1 MNTNQLT
8 TPELIGFEGLETF
21 KPIALNILQT
31 HKSNTG
37 LLMDLVKMRLK
48 KLKTTITT
56 SSRLIQDR
64 LCPNGLNS
72 NFKPAMITLTYKN
85 IDDWKPN
92 HIRDYLT
99 ALRNFMKRKGFDFH
113 YVWVAELQKRGAV
126 HYHIVVWLPKLS
138 KNNYFKIPKPDKS
151 GMWKFGMSQVVFA
164 RKPVGYLV
172 KYTSKTSNL
181 TYEEIKKFPKG
192 LRLYGCGG
200 LTKLEKVE
208 LRFWRSPL
216 YVRDLINHKIMDV
229 RKIKGGYETDIGFVL
244 SPWLFSIFI
253 NGSPFFIKVRESAQ
267 IFLYN
272 P

>member
-1 MNTNQLT
+1 MNEDQL
-8 TPELIGFEGLETF
+8 TPELIGFEEQEHF
-21 KPIALNILQT
+21 KPIAQSILKT
-31 HKSNTG
+31 HKSNCG
-37 LLMDLVKMRLK
+37 LLMDLVKMRMK

-56 SSRLIQDR
+56 SSRMIQDR
-64 LCPNGLNS
+64 LCGNGLNS

-85 IDDWKPN
+85 KEDWKPN

-99 ALRNFMKRKGFDFH
+99 ACRNYLSRRGHKFY

-126 HYHIVVWLPKLS
+126 HYHIVVWLPKISS
-138 KNNYFKIPKPDKS
+138 KQYLKLPKPDQS
-151 GMWKFGMSQVVFA
+151 GMWKYGMSQVVFA

-172 KYTSKTSNL
+172 KYTSKTSTL
-181 TYEEIKKFPKG
+181 TKDELMIFPKG
-192 LRLYGCGG
+192 LRLYGSGG
-200 LTKLEKVE
+200 LTKIERVE

-216 YVRDLINHKIMDV
+216 YVRDLISHKIMDV

-244 SPWLFSIFI
+244 SPWQFANFF
-253 NGSPFFIKVRESAQ
+253 GKSPFFIKVRESAQ